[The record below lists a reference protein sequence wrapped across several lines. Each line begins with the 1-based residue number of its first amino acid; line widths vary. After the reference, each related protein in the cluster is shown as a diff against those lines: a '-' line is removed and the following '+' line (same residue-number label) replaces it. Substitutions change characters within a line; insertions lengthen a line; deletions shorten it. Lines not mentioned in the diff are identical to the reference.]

1 MPKNL
6 FGGNKAKKGRN
17 RAPPRKERKDLPL
30 PDATKDSHVAHV
42 IQVLGDRRFT
52 VEILTNKNKSKSVQ
66 CRIPTRLKKSGRV
79 VIGTHVLINSSVD
92 NIEIDYVYSEEDV
105 IHLINTDE
113 IIDVNMGDEEG
124 GGNVTGFE
132 WGMGSG
138 EAEIEVGNEMDVSII

>member
-6 FGGNKAKKGRN
+6 FGGNKAKKGKN
-17 RAPPRKERKDLPL
+17 RGPPRRERKDLPL
-30 PDATKDSHVAHV
+30 PDATKDSHIAHV
-42 IQVLGDRRFT
+42 VKVLGDRRFD
-52 VEILTNKNKSKSVQ
+52 VEILTNKTKSKTVQ

-79 VIGTHVLINSSVD
+79 VVGTHVLINSSVD

-113 IIDVNMGDEEG
+113 IIDINMGGEDG

-138 EAEIEVGNEMDVSII
+138 EAEIELGDDVDVTNI